1 MDEFENGKLVGTF
14 LGILVGSVELVPGK
28 SNKALH
34 TNGIDQ
40 WVNIGNHRDKCLGNL
55 NRCTKGFVMALWLKG
70 NVMIGEEYYVNCGGH
85 TERSIGMTLLEQ
97 DGNLVAE
104 FRIESIRWRVGVV
117 GFESHVWYHVVLV
130 WTEEGGEQVYLNG
143 CLCGRM
149 KTGIPHTNNQE
160 PGYTDFVFGNAN
172 TDLNGKTTLAGE
184 MTLDEVRV
192 WDADL
197 DEEGAWKL
205 YSSDILPWCNTE
217 VPRYFVDV
225 IRHLNIFLW
234 VNLHS
239 KSLRA

>member
-28 SNKALH
+28 LNKALY

-40 WVNIGNHRDKCLGNL
+40 WVNIGNQRDKCLGNL

-70 NVMIGEEYYVNCGGH
+70 YVATGNEYYVNSGGH
-85 TERSIGMTLLEQ
+85 TSLSMGMTLLEQ
-97 DGNLVAE
+97 NGYLVAE
-104 FRIESIRWRVGVV
+104 FRTESVRWRVDVS

-149 KTGIPHTNNQE
+149 DAGISHTSNGQSS
-160 PGYTDFVFGNAN
+160 YTDFVLGNAN
-172 TDLNGKTTLAGE
+172 TALTGGTTFAGE
-184 MTLDEVRV
+184 MNLDEVRV

-197 DEEGAWKL
+197 DEEGGWKL

-217 VPRYFVDV
+217 VLRYFC
-225 IRHLNIFLW
+225 RFY
-234 VNLHS
+234 
-239 KSLRA
+239 